1 MTRTVDVRYL
11 VPVHAT
17 VDLDEGT
24 VPSVYEYDEDIVIV
38 EPYARALDD
47 LRSLVSEAGE
57 YAGPEDDMNVEV
69 WRTIEAAERAIKLLD
84 RLIGETLQE
93 DANSDIED
101 IADLP
106 LEDLQRAFEIAEKS
120 DDGWPAWERG

>member
-1 MTRTVDVRYL
+1 
-11 VPVHAT
+11 
-17 VDLDEGT
+17 
-24 VPSVYEYDEDIVIV
+24 
-38 EPYARALDD
+38 
-47 LRSLVSEAGE
+47 VSEAGE